1 MLIIG
6 YEDKS
11 SKYIKCNSAKVRDIR
26 WDLIKREYEKY
37 NNIFSTYAVITPD
50 GKWYEPGKMGW
61 WGISSATP
69 EQEIEF
75 EKSYEERF
83 IKTAN
88 PEWTLTI
95 VDCHI

>member
-37 NNIFSTYAVITPD
+37 NNIFSDFMQLLLQMENGMNQEKWD
-50 GKWYEPGKMGW
+50 GGVYQVQHQNKK
-61 WGISSATP
+61 
-69 EQEIEF
+69 
-75 EKSYEERF
+75 
-83 IKTAN
+83 
-88 PEWTLTI
+88 
-95 VDCHI
+95 